1 MVSVPLGCALAEPQA
16 RRRPV
21 RSHFSTFAGNNQW
34 SGATRRALKVSA
46 LLLFS
51 PAVGHAQGM
60 FPAAP
65 NAFAGQYQ
73 SRLLAPLQRLSPVT
87 DAMLADP
94 PPQEWLMWRRTYDGW
109 GFSPLRQITRK
120 NVGTLQV
127 AWSWSMT
134 SGAMEATPL
143 VHDGVLFIQN
153 YGDNVEALN
162 AENGDLLWRYDHA
175 PPPAGMR
182 GFKKT
187 MAIHGERLFLA
198 TSDHALVALD
208 LKTGHVVWEKKVAG
222 EGAFTGGPMF
232 AGGVLMVGTTVCV
245 TARCFI
251 SGHDPETGNE
261 LWRFYTVAAS
271 NEPGGGTWNGLP
283 DDARFGGSVWTSGSY
298 DPKTGIAYWGTGQPY
313 PWNGVARGTNALR
326 DGQSNELLYTD
337 NTLALDPRSGHLLW
351 HYSHLPNDN
360 WDMDYAFERQ
370 LLQLD
375 VHGERRELVV
385 TTGKLGIVEALDARS
400 GRFVFA
406 YDLGLQNIV
415 SAIDA
420 ATGGKNI
427 NPAIVPSSDN
437 TVYMCPHPGGARSLG
452 ASSYDPRTRILY
464 LPMQEHCADM
474 TSVPREPGER
484 TNLPHF
490 VLRLRPGSDGNIGR
504 LEAIDLATGKP
515 VWMHRERAP
524 MSSGAL
530 ATAGGVVFQGVFD
543 RYFKAVDSSSGKVLW
558 QVRLNDI
565 PTSYPITYE
574 VHGRQ
579 YVAISTGSG
588 SPYSNTWGNLLPEVR
603 RPVTSGAVLWVFRL
617 PGGSVRGTPD
627 ILVPGERGET
637 SATEAG
643 EAPIAPA
650 PVGATSEV
658 GSPAEVAALQA
669 PYYSRTQVQHGA
681 RAYDEFCASCH
692 GRSLNDGQ
700 FGPPLKGT
708 SFERAWAGRSL
719 GALGSFLQQRMPPGA
734 EGSMTLEEY
743 TDLLAYLLS
752 VNGVPAG
759 DNDLPADSNAWNGM
773 AMPQ

>member
-1 MVSVPLGCALAEPQA
+1 
-16 RRRPV
+16 V
-21 RSHFSTFAGNNQW
+21 RSYSSAFAGNNQC
-34 SGATRRALKVSA
+34 SLATLLALQASA
-46 LLLFS
+46 LVLFS
-51 PAVGHAQGM
+51 PTVALAQGM

-65 NAFAGQYQ
+65 NVFASEYQ
-73 SRLLAPLQRLSPVT
+73 SRLLAPLQHLSPVT

-94 PPQEWLMWRRTYDGW
+94 PPGEWLMWRRTYDGW

-134 SGAMEATPL
+134 SGAMEATPI

-162 AENGDLLWRYDHA
+162 AETGDLLWRYDHV

-198 TSDHALVALD
+198 TADHALIALD
-208 LKTGHVVWEKKVAG
+208 IKTGKVVWEKKVAG
-222 EGAFTGGPMF
+222 EGMFTGGPMF
-232 AGGVLMVGTTVCV
+232 ADGVLMVGTTACV
-245 TARCFI
+245 TSRCFI

-271 NEPGGGTWNGLP
+271 NEPGGDTWNGLP
-283 DDARFGGSVWTSGSY
+283 DDARFGGSVWTSGSF

-313 PWNGVARGTNALR
+313 PWNGVARGTNAPGE
-326 DGQSNELLYTD
+326 GQSNELLYTD
-337 NTLALDPRSGHLLW
+337 NTLALDPRTGHLLW

-370 LLQLD
+370 LVSLE
-375 VHGERRELVV
+375 VHGERRELAV
-385 TTGKLGIVEALDARS
+385 TTGKLGIVEGLDAHS
-400 GRFVFA
+400 GKFVFA

-420 ATGGKNI
+420 ATGRKSI

-437 TVYMCPHPGGARSLG
+437 TVRMCPHPGGARSLG
-452 ASSYDPRTRILY
+452 ATSYDPRTHILY
-464 LPMQEHCADM
+464 LPMQEHCTDM

-484 TNLPHF
+484 TNIPHF
-490 VLRLRPGSDGNIGR
+490 VLRLRPGSDGNVGR

-515 VWMHRERAP
+515 LWMHRERAP

-530 ATAGGVVFQGVFD
+530 ATAGGVVFQGLFD
-543 RYFKAVDSSSGKVLW
+543 RYFKAFDSSTGKVLW
-558 QVRLNDI
+558 QVRLNDM

-579 YVAISTGSG
+579 YVAISTGLG
-588 SPYSNTWGNLLPEVR
+588 SPYSKTWGNLLPEVLG
-603 RPVTSGAVLWVFRL
+603 PSTSGAVLWVFRL
-617 PGGSVRGTPD
+617 PGGSVRGAPE
-627 ILVPGERGET
+627 IPIPGERSET
-637 SATEAG
+637 PAAGAG
-643 EAPIAPA
+643 EAAIASA
-650 PVGATSEV
+650 PVVATSEA
-658 GSPAEVAALQA
+658 GSSTEVPALLT
-669 PYYSRTQVQHGA
+669 PYYSKAQLAHGV
-681 RAYDEFCASCH
+681 RLYGELCANCH

-700 FGPPLKGT
+700 FGPPLKGA
-708 SFERAWAGRSL
+708 SFESTWAGRSL

-734 EGSMTLEEY
+734 EGRMTLEEY

-752 VNGVPAG
+752 VNGVEAG
-759 DNDLPADSNAWNGM
+759 SNDLPADSNAWN
-773 AMPQ
+773 AMVIPH

>member
-1 MVSVPLGCALAEPQA
+1 MVLVPLGWACAKLPA
-16 RRRPV
+16 RRGPA
-21 RSHFSTFAGNNQW
+21 RSYSSAFAGNNQW
-34 SGATRRALKVSA
+34 WVARLLALKVWA
-46 LLLFS
+46 LALFS
-51 PAVGHAQGM
+51 PAVAVAQGM

-65 NAFAGQYQ
+65 NVFASEYQ
-73 SRLLAPLQRLSPVT
+73 SRLLAPLQHLSPVT

-109 GFSPLRQITRK
+109 GFSPLRQITHK
-120 NVGTLQV
+120 NVGTLQA

-134 SGAMEATPL
+134 SGAMETTPI

-162 AENGDLLWRYDHA
+162 AETGDLLWRYEHA

-198 TSDHALVALD
+198 TADHALVALD
-208 LKTGHVVWEKKVAG
+208 LKTGKVIWEKKVAG
-222 EGAFTGGPMF
+222 EGMFTGGPMF
-232 AGGVLMVGTTVCV
+232 AGGVLMVGTTACV
-245 TARCFI
+245 TSRCFI
-251 SGHDPETGNE
+251 SGHDPDTGEE

-271 NEPGGGTWNGLP
+271 NEPGGDTWNDLP

-313 PWNGVARGTNALR
+313 PWNGVARGTNAPHE
-326 DGQSNELLYTD
+326 GQSNELLYTD
-337 NTLALDPRSGHLLW
+337 NTLALDPRSGQLLW

-375 VHGERRELVV
+375 VHGERRDLAV
-385 TTGKLGIVEALDARS
+385 TTGKLGIVEGLDAHS
-400 GRFVFA
+400 GKFVFA

-420 ATGGKNI
+420 TTGRKSI
-427 NPAIVPSSDN
+427 NPAIVPSRDN
-437 TVYMCPHPGGARSLG
+437 TVRMCPHPGGVRSLG
-452 ASSYDPRTRILY
+452 ASSYDPRTHVLY
-464 LPMQEHCADM
+464 LPMQEHCTDM
-474 TSVPREPGER
+474 TSVPRQPGER
-484 TNLPHF
+484 TNIPHF
-490 VLRLRPGSDGNIGR
+490 VLRLRSGSDGNIGR
-504 LEAIDLATGKP
+504 LEAVNLSTGKP
-515 VWMHRERAP
+515 LWMHRERAP

-530 ATAGGVVFQGVFD
+530 ATAGGLVFQGQFD
-543 RYFKAVDSSSGKVLW
+543 RYFKAFDSSTGKVLW

-603 RPVTSGAVLWVFRL
+603 GPATSGAVLWVFRL
-617 PGGSVRGTPD
+617 PGGSVRGAPEILTP
-627 ILVPGERGET
+627 
-637 SATEAG
+637 AT
-643 EAPIAPA
+643 APDGAAIAAAPA
-650 PVGATSEV
+650 GATSEMEP
-658 GSPAEVAALQA
+658 STEVPALQA
-669 PYYSRTQVQHGA
+669 PYYSSAQVARGA
-681 RAYDEFCASCH
+681 RIYNELCANCH

-700 FGPPLKGT
+700 FGPPLKGAAFA
-708 SFERAWAGRSL
+708 SDWAGRSL
-719 GALGSFLQQRMPPGA
+719 GALGSYMQQRMPPGA
-734 EGSMTLEEY
+734 AGRMTLEEDAA
-743 TDLLAYLLS
+743 TLAFLLNA
-752 VNGVPAG
+752 NGVQAG
-759 DNDLPADSNAWNGM
+759 SRDLPADSNAWNAI

>member
-1 MVSVPLGCALAEPQA
+1 MVLVLRGCACAKLPA
-16 RRRPV
+16 RHGPV
-21 RSHFSTFAGNNQW
+21 RSHSSAFAGNNQW
-34 SGATRRALKVSA
+34 WVAGLLALKVWA
-46 LLLFS
+46 LALFS
-51 PAVGHAQGM
+51 PAVAVAQGM

-65 NAFAGQYQ
+65 NVFASEYQ
-73 SRLLAPLQRLSPVT
+73 SRLLAPLQHLSPVT
-87 DAMLADP
+87 DAMLTDP

-109 GFSPLRQITRK
+109 GFSPLRQITHR

-134 SGAMEATPL
+134 SGAMETTPI

-162 AENGDLLWRYDHA
+162 AETGDLLWRYDHA

-198 TSDHALVALD
+198 TADHALVALD
-208 LKTGHVVWEKKVAG
+208 LKTGKVIWEKKVAG
-222 EGAFTGGPMF
+222 DGMFTGGPMF
-232 AGGVLMVGTTVCV
+232 AGGVLMVGTTACV
-245 TARCFI
+245 TSRCFI
-251 SGHDPETGNE
+251 SGHDPDTGDE

-271 NEPGGGTWNGLP
+271 NEPGGDSWNDLP

-313 PWNGVARGTNALR
+313 PWNGVARGTNAPHE
-326 DGQSNELLYTD
+326 GQSNELLYTD

-370 LLQLD
+370 LLQLE
-375 VHGERRELVV
+375 VHGERRDLAV
-385 TTGKLGIVEALDARS
+385 TTGKLGIVEGLDAHS
-400 GRFVFA
+400 GKFVFA

-420 ATGGKNI
+420 TTGRKSI

-437 TVYMCPHPGGARSLG
+437 TVRMCPHPGGVRSLG
-452 ASSYDPRTRILY
+452 ASSYDPRTHVLY
-464 LPMQEHCADM
+464 LPMQEHCTDM
-474 TSVPREPGER
+474 TSVPRQLGER
-484 TNLPHF
+484 TNIPHF
-490 VLRLRPGSDGNIGR
+490 VLRLRSGSDGNIGR
-504 LEAIDLATGKP
+504 LEAVNLTTGKP
-515 VWMHRERAP
+515 LWMHRERAP

-530 ATAGGVVFQGVFD
+530 ATAGGLVFQGLFD
-543 RYFKAVDSSSGKVLW
+543 RYFKAFNSSTGKVLW

-603 RPVTSGAVLWVFRL
+603 GPATSGAVLWVFRL
-617 PGGSVRGTPD
+617 PGGSVRGAPEILTPATAPD
-627 ILVPGERGET
+627 GAAIA
-637 SATEAG
+637 SAPE
-643 EAPIAPA
+643 
-650 PVGATSEV
+650 GATSELEP
-658 GSPAEVAALQA
+658 SIEVPALQA
-669 PYYSRTQVQHGA
+669 PYYSSAQVGRGA
-681 RAYDEFCASCH
+681 RIYNELCANCH

-700 FGPPLKGT
+700 FGPPLKGAP
-708 SFERAWAGRSL
+708 FESDWAGRSL
-719 GALGSFLQQRMPPGA
+719 GALGSYLQQRMPPGA
-734 EGSMTLEEY
+734 AGQMTLEEY
-743 TDLLAYLLS
+743 AATLAFLLNA
-752 VNGVPAG
+752 NGVGAG
-759 DNDLPADSNAWNGM
+759 SSDLPADSNAWNAI

>member
-1 MVSVPLGCALAEPQA
+1 MVSVPPGCACAELQA
-16 RRRPV
+16 RHLSV
-21 RSHFSTFAGNNQW
+21 RAYSSAFAGNNQW
-34 SGATRRALKVSA
+34 SLARHRAMKVSA
-46 LLLFS
+46 LVLLS
-51 PAVGHAQGM
+51 SAVAHAQGM

-65 NAFAGQYQ
+65 NAFASEYQ
-73 SRLLAPLQRLSPVT
+73 SRLLAPLQHLSPVT

-120 NVGTLQV
+120 NVAMLQV

-134 SGAMEATPL
+134 SGAMEATPI

-153 YGDNVEALN
+153 YGDNVEAFN
-162 AENGDLLWRYDHA
+162 AETGDLLWRYDHA

-187 MAIHGERLFLA
+187 MAIHGERLYLA

-208 LKTGHVVWEKKVAG
+208 LKTGKVVWENKVDG
-222 EGAFTGGPMF
+222 EGMFTGGPMF
-232 AGGVLMVGTTVCV
+232 AGGVLMVGTTACV

-251 SGHDPETGNE
+251 SGHDPETGDE

-271 NEPGGGTWNGLP
+271 NDPGGDTWNGLP

-326 DGQSNELLYTD
+326 EGQSNELLYTD

-370 LLQLD
+370 LVQLD
-375 VHGERRELVV
+375 VHGERRELAV
-385 TTGKLGIVEALDARS
+385 TTGKLGIVEGLDARS
-400 GRFVFA
+400 GKFVFA

-420 ATGGKNI
+420 DTGRKNI

-437 TVYMCPHPGGARSLG
+437 TVHMCPHPGGTRSLG

-464 LPMQEHCADM
+464 LPMQEHCTDM

-515 VWMHRERAP
+515 VWIHRERAP

-530 ATAGGVVFQGVFD
+530 ATAGGVMFQGLFD
-543 RYFKAVDSSSGKVLW
+543 RYFKAFDSSTGKVLW

-603 RPVTSGAVLWVFRL
+603 RPASSGAVLWVFRL
-617 PGGSVRGTPD
+617 PGGAYAIRPKSGCPADAPQCPQPRPAKLPSPPLRSPQNQRHCRHPTTQRRSWSAARASTVSSAPTVTDAASMTGSSARRSTA
-627 ILVPGERGET
+627 RHS
-637 SATEAG
+637 SATGPGIRSARW
-643 EAPIAPA
+643 
-650 PVGATSEV
+650 
-658 GSPAEVAALQA
+658 AA
-669 PYYSRTQVQHGA
+669 
-681 RAYDEFCASCH
+681 FCSSAC
-692 GRSLNDGQ
+692 RP
-700 FGPPLKGT
+700 GP
-708 SFERAWAGRSL
+708 RDA
-719 GALGSFLQQRMPPGA
+719 
-734 EGSMTLEEY
+734 
-743 TDLLAYLLS
+743 
-752 VNGVPAG
+752 
-759 DNDLPADSNAWNGM
+759 
-773 AMPQ
+773 

>member
-1 MVSVPLGCALAEPQA
+1 MESVPQGYACAERQA
-16 RRRPV
+16 RHLPV
-21 RSHFSTFAGNNQW
+21 RSYSSAFAGNNQW
-34 SGATRRALKVSA
+34 SDARRCALRVLALA
-46 LLLFS
+46 LLL
-51 PAVGHAQGM
+51 PAVAHAQGM

-65 NAFAGQYQ
+65 NAFASEYQ
-73 SRLLAPLQRLSPVT
+73 SRLLAPLQHLSAVT

-109 GFSPLRQITRK
+109 GFSPLRQVTRR

-134 SGAMEATPL
+134 SGAMEATPI

-162 AENGDLLWRYDHA
+162 AETGDLLWRYDHA
-175 PPPAGMR
+175 PPPDGMR

-198 TSDHALVALD
+198 TADHALVALD
-208 LKTGHVVWEKKVAG
+208 IKTGKVVWEKKVAG
-222 EGAFTGGPMF
+222 EGMFTGGPMF
-232 AGGVLMVGTTVCV
+232 AGGVLMVGTTACV

-261 LWRFYTVAAS
+261 LWRFYTVAAAD
-271 NEPGGGTWNGLP
+271 EPGGDSWNGLP

-313 PWNGVARGTNALR
+313 PWNGVARGTNATGE
-326 DGQSNELLYTD
+326 GQSNELLYTD
-337 NTLALDPRSGHLLW
+337 NTLALDPGSGRLLW

-370 LLQLD
+370 LVRLD
-375 VHGERRELVV
+375 VHGERRELAV

-400 GRFVFA
+400 GKFVFA

-415 SAIDA
+415 STIDA
-420 ATGGKNI
+420 ATGRKYI

-437 TVYMCPHPGGARSLG
+437 TVHMCPHPGGVRSLG
-452 ASSYDPRTRILY
+452 ASSYDPHTRILY
-464 LPMQEHCADM
+464 LPMQEHCTDM
-474 TSVPREPGER
+474 TSVPRGPGER
-484 TNLPHF
+484 TNFPHF

-504 LEAIDLATGKP
+504 LEAIDLATGKS

-530 ATAGGVVFQGVFD
+530 ATAGGVVFQGVYD
-543 RYFKAVDSSSGKVLW
+543 RYFKAFDSSTGKVLW
-558 QVRLNDI
+558 QVRLNDM

-603 RPVTSGAVLWVFRL
+603 RPATSGAVLWVFRL
-617 PGGSVRGTPD
+617 PGGSVRGTPE
-627 ILVPGERGET
+627 IVLPGERGAGPE
-637 SATEAG
+637 TEAG
-643 EAPIAPA
+643 GAGIASA
-650 PVGATSEV
+650 PVGATSEA
-658 GSPAEVAALQA
+658 SALSETARLQA
-669 PYYSRTQVQHGA
+669 PYCSTAQVEHGT
-681 RAYDEFCASCH
+681 RIYEELCANCH
-692 GRSLNDGQ
+692 GRSLDDGQ
-700 FGPPLKGT
+700 FGPPLKGA
-708 SFERAWAGRSL
+708 SFERDWAGRSL
-719 GALGSFLQQRMPPGA
+719 GALGSFVQQRMPPGA
-734 EGSMTLEEY
+734 VGSMTLKQD

-752 VNGVPAG
+752 VNGVEAG
-759 DNDLPADSNAWNGM
+759 SNDLPAESKAWDGM
-773 AMPQ
+773 TIPQ